1 MSALPR
7 QQRVAAYAV
16 IVRDEQVLL
25 CRLSPRIS
33 PDERWTLPGGG
44 VEHGEHPRDAVL
56 REIAEETGLQ
66 ALVSETARLYSA
78 HLPGAWRAGSRV
90 DAHALRIVYD
100 GWVAPDA
107 PEPRVVEVNGST
119 VDAAWKPLRGVLDG
133 SVPVVPMVDEALTD
147 HRPFRMQRVAA
158 YALIRRDDAVLLT
171 RISPLGYHTGAWT
184 LPGGGIDH
192 GEPPAAALTREVMEE
207 CGVDCEVGGLL
218 DVHDLHFSGT
228 APSGRHEDYHGIHL
242 IFAATV
248 SPEAE
253 PRVVEV
259 GGTTDAADWVPLADI
274 AAGTV
279 EVTDVVLAALT
290 GEA

>member
-1 MSALPR
+1 
-7 QQRVAAYAV
+7 VAAYAV

-119 VDAAWKPLRGVLDG
+119 VDAAWKPLRSVLDG